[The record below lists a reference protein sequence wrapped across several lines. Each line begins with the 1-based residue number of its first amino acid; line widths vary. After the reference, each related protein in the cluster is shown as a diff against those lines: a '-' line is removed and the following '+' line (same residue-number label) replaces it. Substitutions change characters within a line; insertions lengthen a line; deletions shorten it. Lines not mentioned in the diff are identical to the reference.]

1 MKVFYEGDL
10 NGKHVKVDGVNVSV
24 DATRYPVR
32 NIAMVHIEKALPPN
46 FTQARL
52 VTLVAIVMFI
62 SPIFALID
70 RSPWFSISEWLM
82 TSVLTL
88 AAGLAIMLNAW
99 RLIGLTFHSVKF
111 GNSASDK
118 DVAVSYPASQKMLKP
133 YINPMNPLNWES
145 FSASSYQQISK
156 FANAV
161 SDSIDSFQN
170 QSQSSN

>member
-1 MKVFYEGDL
+1 MKVFYEDNL
-10 NGKHVKVDGVNVSV
+10 NGKQAKVDEVNVSV

-32 NIAMVHIEKALPPN
+32 NIAMVHIEKALPPD

-52 VTLVAIVMFI
+52 ATLVAIVMFI
-62 SPIFALID
+62 SPIFSFID

-82 TSVLTL
+82 TSVLTV

-111 GNSASDK
+111 GNSASDR
-118 DVAVSYPASQKMLKP
+118 DVVVSYPASQKMLKP
-133 YINPMNPLNWES
+133 YINLLNPLDWES
-145 FSASSYQQISK
+145 YSASSYQEISK

-161 SDSIDSFQN
+161 SDSIDNFQN
-170 QSQSSN
+170 KSQSSN